1 MSELDPRLRSA
12 LTIVV
17 MCALL
22 FGGGAWAWKVLT
34 KPLPEP
40 PKADTSLCDEVT
52 LKPGER
58 VTPDLV
64 TVSVFNS
71 GTRAGLAQRT
81 LGLFTDQG
89 FGAGKMGNA
98 KDAGVKKAE
107 IWTDDPTDPAVQLVA
122 SRLPGVEINEGPALG
137 PGVVVL
143 VGDKF
148 GGLTEGKPGIAVSSD
163 ASICVPRETAA
174 PEAP

>member
-1 MSELDPRLRSA
+1 MRHLDPRLRSA

-17 MCALL
+17 MCLMLL
-22 FGGGAWAWKVLT
+22 AGGAWALKVT
-34 KPLPEP
+34 KSPLPEP
-40 PKADTSLCDEVT
+40 PKADTSLCKDVT
-52 LKPGER
+52 LKPGDKL
-58 VTPDLV
+58 TPDMV

-89 FGAGKMGNA
+89 FGAGKLGNA

-107 IWTDDPTDPAVQLVA
+107 IWSENPDDPAVRLVA
-122 SRLPGVEINEGPALG
+122 SRLPGAEINEGPALG

-148 GGLTEGKPGIAVSSD
+148 SGLAKGRAAIPVTAEFSV
-163 ASICVPRETAA
+163 CVPKASPT
-174 PEAP
+174 P

>member
-1 MSELDPRLRSA
+1 MDLLQAGSFQVFQQLA
-12 LTIVV
+12 
-17 MCALL
+17 CAQRAVKLPVRP
-22 FGGGAWAWKVLT
+22 GADRAVK
-34 KPLPEP
+34 
-40 PKADTSLCDEVT
+40 
-52 LKPGER
+52 
-58 VTPDLV
+58 
-64 TVSVFNS
+64 
-71 GTRAGLAQRT
+71 RAGLAQRT

-107 IWTDDPTDPAVQLVA
+107 IWADDPTDPAVQLVA

-148 GGLTEGKPGIAVSSD
+148 GGLAQGKPGIAVSSD
-163 ASICVPRETAA
+163 ASICVPRESPA